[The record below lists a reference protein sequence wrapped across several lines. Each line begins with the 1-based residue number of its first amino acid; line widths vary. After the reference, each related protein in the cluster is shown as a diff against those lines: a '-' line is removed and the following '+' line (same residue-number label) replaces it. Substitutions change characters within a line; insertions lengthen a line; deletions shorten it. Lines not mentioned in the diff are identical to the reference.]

1 MKIFLEIF
9 RKKNYLDESRTFLTV
24 TPAVLQSRPSV
35 DDLPVHPTLLV
46 WNFFLFYPFSQNF
59 SFQNSLN
66 SKNKKLFV
74 CHQETFLVLKNFKNS
89 KFLRTEIFKT
99 LVFHQ
104 TSNFFLD
111 VFFIFNSKR
120 RNLRIERFDWLM
132 AMTNRLC
139 N

>member
-1 MKIFLEIF
+1 MKICLEIF
-9 RKKNYLDESRTFLTV
+9 RKKKNYLDESRTFLTV

-74 CHQETFLVLKNFKNS
+74 CHQETFFCVEK